1 MAMARGRQSVAR
13 LLAIAAAVGGGVV
26 AVPAA
31 AQIQYLDNGSIRLGV
46 DTTKGGAI
54 VELRPSGTL
63 ASGSNVVNTFDLGRE
78 IQQSYYSGPA
88 SFVPAGATQHPAW
101 SPWPWNP
108 VQAGDAFGN
117 RSTLISASN
126 SGTQLYVK
134 SRPKQWA
141 LQNVDADCTMEEWI
155 TLSGS
160 VATVRTRLTNA
171 RADTTQYPARQ
182 QELPAV
188 YTWARLTQLKT
199 YAGTQPFTSGSLT
212 VIPNAGPPWTT
223 FRATEG
229 WAAYV
234 DANDWGLGVFAPNN
248 VKFIGGFAGTPGT
261 GSSTSS
267 NTGYISPIRSEIIDH
282 NIVYDH
288 TYHLILGSLASIRA
302 FATANKPDLKPDY
315 QFRGTRDGWT
325 YVNATDTGFPVT
337 DRLRVNMAS
346 SDPQMVGP
354 ECSFAAADVPKLF
367 VRVAASIAGATQASG
382 RFYWEREN
390 GTLPMSAAQSQGFTL
405 TADGQF
411 RTYEVT
417 LSATPTWTGQISR
430 LRFDP
435 AGSGTTGDFVEVQFI
450 SAYAPST
457 ITVDVASGTQ
467 TQAEARV
474 SILTGTAGLTKTG
487 AGTLSLT
494 LSNTFTGPTR
504 VEAGRLLVSQPA
516 ALLRSTVDTQS
527 GTAGTVAFGAITSA
541 TFGGLSGAGGVLLA
555 NSATAAVAL
564 TVGGNDASTVF
575 AGRLSGAGGIAKTGT
590 GALTLSGS
598 NAHTGAT
605 RVLGGRLVVAHPQ
618 AIASSTATVAAGA
631 ALVLATGVDATVRAL
646 DLQTGGRLDLG
657 TGALT
662 VTGSL
667 STVTALAKLREGRGD
682 GTWSGT
688 SGIVSSAI
696 AGDLAAGRSRT
707 IGWLDNGGG
716 SLTFAYAAPGDV
728 TLDGVVD
735 ILDVA
740 AFLNAGKFD
749 SGSAAVWSEGDF
761 NYDGVIDVLDVA
773 EFMTTGAYDAGPYTA
788 PAAPVAPVPEPHRLA
803 VVAIV
808 GAAWWAA
815 RRRRAG
821 DAGLHS
827 TPGARPHHSRDWAS

>member
-1 MAMARGRQSVAR
+1 MAMVCGRQPFVGR
-13 LLAIAAAVGGGVV
+13 LVLAAAAVGA
-26 AVPAA
+26 AVIAEPAA

-88 SFVPAGATQHPAW
+88 SFVPAGATQHPSW

-108 VQAGDAFGN
+108 VQAGDAYGN

-126 SGTQLYVK
+126 SGTELYVK

-155 TLSGS
+155 TLSGN

-171 RADTTQYPARQ
+171 RSDTTQYPARH

-199 YAGTQPFTSGSLT
+199 YTGTQPFTSGSLT
-212 VIPNAGPPWTT
+212 VIPNAAPPWTS

-248 VKFIGGFAGTPGT
+248 VRFVGGFAGTPGT
-261 GSSTSS
+261 GSTTSS

-288 TYHLILGSLASIRA
+288 TYHLILGSLTSIRA
-302 FATANKPDLKPDY
+302 FAVANKPDLKPDY

-337 DRLRVNMAS
+337 DRLRVNVAS

-367 VRVAASIAGATQASG
+367 VRVAASVAGATQASG

-390 GTLPMSAAQSQGFTL
+390 GTAPMSAAQSQGFTL

-417 LSATPTWTGQISR
+417 LSATSTWTGQISR

-435 AGSGTTGDFVEVQFI
+435 VGSGTTGDFVEVQFI

-457 ITVDVASGTQ
+457 IYVDVASGTQ

-504 VEAGRLLVSQPA
+504 VEAGRLLV
-516 ALLRSTVDTQS
+516 
-527 GTAGTVAFGAITSA
+527 
-541 TFGGLSGAGGVLLA
+541 
-555 NSATAAVAL
+555 
-564 TVGGNDASTVF
+564 
-575 AGRLSGAGGIAKTGT
+575 
-590 GALTLSGS
+590 
-598 NAHTGAT
+598 
-605 RVLGGRLVVAHPQ
+605 AHPQ
-618 AIASSTATVAAGA
+618 ALASSTATVGTGA
-631 ALVLATGVDATVRAL
+631 ALVLATGVDATVRGL
-646 DLQTGGRLDLG
+646 DLQTGGRCDLG
-657 TGALT
+657 NGSLT
-662 VTGSL
+662 VTGSM
-667 STVTALAKLREGRGD
+667 SAVTALAKLREGRGD

-696 AGDLAAGRSRT
+696 AADLAAGRSRT

-716 SLTFAYAAPGDV
+716 SLTFAYAAPGDI

-740 AFLNAGKFD
+740 GFLNGGKFD

-788 PAAPVAPVPEPHRLA
+788 SSAPSAPVPVPEPHRLS
-803 VVAIV
+803 VVALAV
-808 GAAWWAA
+808 AAWWAA
-815 RRRRAG
+815 RLTRVRSRPRAGGGRVSSSCRRRCWAG
-821 DAGLHS
+821 CRRPTGPASATGRRECRWR
-827 TPGARPHHSRDWAS
+827 TAARPPSCSGG